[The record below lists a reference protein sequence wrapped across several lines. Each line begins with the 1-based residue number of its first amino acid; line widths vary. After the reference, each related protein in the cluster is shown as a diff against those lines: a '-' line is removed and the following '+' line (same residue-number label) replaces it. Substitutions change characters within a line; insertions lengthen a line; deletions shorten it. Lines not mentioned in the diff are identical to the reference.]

1 MHVFKKGMY
10 DGYYSVPLSSFGKYN
25 INSCSWN
32 VLFYD
37 SDCRMVL
44 NKCLRLTHD
53 IHLLM
58 LVSSVK
64 SFGRYCIFM
73 TQVFRVPDKWKEF
86 FKSLIFEIYKLGVDS
101 IPLVI
106 IISLFIGAVI
116 CIQMVLN
123 ITSPMIPAYS
133 TGMATREILVLE
145 FSSSMMC
152 LILAGKVG
160 SNISSEIGTMRVTEQ
175 IDALEI
181 MGLNSANFIVLPKI
195 VGFVLFVPV
204 LCILSMFMGLV
215 GGWFIARFTDM
226 VSVENYIY
234 GIQSFFV
241 PWNVYYSIIKTVVF
255 GFIITS
261 VSSYYGYYVKG
272 GSLEVGKASTNA
284 VVSSSIIILLA
295 DVILTKLLLQ

>member
-1 MHVFKKGMY
+1 MLVSSIK
-10 DGYYSVPLSSFGKYN
+10 SFGKY
-25 INSCSWN
+25 C
-32 VLFYD
+32 VFL
-37 SDCRMVL
+37 
-44 NKCLRLTHD
+44 
-53 IHLLM
+53 
-58 LVSSVK
+58 
-64 SFGRYCIFM
+64 
-73 TQVFRVPDKWKEF
+73 TQVFRIPDKWREF

-116 CIQMVLN
+116 CIQMTIN
-123 ITSPMIPAYS
+123 ITSPMIPSYS

-145 FSSSMMC
+145 FSSTMMC

-160 SNISSEIGTMRVTEQ
+160 SNIASEIGTMRVTEQ

-181 MGLNSANFIVLPKI
+181 MGVKSANFIVMPKVI
-195 VGFVLFVPV
+195 GFLLFVPV

-215 GGWFIARFTDM
+215 GGAFIAEFTTM
-226 VSVENYIY
+226 ISMENYIY

-255 GFIITS
+255 AFIITT
-261 VSSYYGYYVKG
+261 VAAYYGYYVKG
-272 GSLEVGKASTNA
+272 GALEVGKASTNA